1 MKEGPLEA
9 AKITKTTIIAEIT
22 KISRFFRAL
31 TKSDEKMQ
39 MTSMK
44 TLDEAAKITKTTILA
59 KITKISKLF
68 RDIDER

>member
-1 MKEGPLEA
+1 MKKGPLEA
-9 AKITKTTIIAEIT
+9 AKITKTTIIEEIT

-44 TLDEAAKITKTTILA
+44 TVDEAAKITKTTITA
-59 KITKISKLF
+59 KITKIWKFF
-68 RDIDER
+68 RVIDER